1 MSYISNLKFEQ
12 KPDYNYC
19 RSLFDSYLKDKKW
32 VLEDENWDWD
42 IRREEIIIEKQ
53 RQAEENRIAALMR
66 KNTKKGKMGKAD
78 ANAAKLKREEAL
90 A

>member
-42 IRREEIIIEKQ
+42 IRREEIIIEK
-53 RQAEENRIAALMR
+53 
-66 KNTKKGKMGKAD
+66 
-78 ANAAKLKREEAL
+78 
-90 A
+90 